1 MRNYMIG
8 LDALSSR
15 PLAREPV
22 GEVFGAVDVDGLI
35 DRLAELP
42 HDNDTAR
49 RIWAAHGYDLAA
61 RATQDAQDI
70 IAKAVLPTNEFPLH
84 DQVMAFAARANA
96 LGPKISALPLDSNPC
111 PYWSELES
119 YVIDGSK
126 LVNALEGTLD
136 GSVKWDD
143 VKAAASAAAKSV
155 KGTVDDVNTAAK
167 WTIALAVAGVG
178 LIGYGL
184 YKIASGPTGQVA
196 ARTLLRG

>member
-1 MRNYMIG
+1 
-8 LDALSSR
+8 
-15 PLAREPV
+15 
-22 GEVFGAVDVDGLI
+22 
-35 DRLAELP
+35 
-42 HDNDTAR
+42 
-49 RIWAAHGYDLAA
+49 
-61 RATQDAQDI
+61 
-70 IAKAVLPTNEFPLH
+70 
-84 DQVMAFAARANA
+84 
-96 LGPKISALPLDSNPC
+96 
-111 PYWSELES
+111 LES